1 MSLSALKFAE
11 DTLSAAPV
19 PPTFASPAE
28 LRREGGSGD
37 IGERGRALAERA
49 HGYEGRAETWQ
60 RQLDQAEQQ
69 LQITL
74 TEEAREWSDK
84 DRDAALASLERL
96 ASAVDGHL
104 SLEKTRIAEM
114 ERALVARLGGDLEL
128 PAEVARFLQEHA
140 ERVLQS
146 LRRQHD
152 RAVEFYYF
160 LLALHA
166 EYDRDA
172 RGGPTFSDPAELAS
186 YMRQQL
192 KV

>member
-11 DTLSAAPV
+11 DAFSAAPV
-19 PPTFASPAE
+19 PPRFASPADLGRE
-28 LRREGGSGD
+28 RGSGNVGEREGAVAS
-37 IGERGRALAERA
+37 RA
-49 HGYEGRAETWQ
+49 HGYESRAEAWR

-69 LQITL
+69 LQTTL
-74 TEEAREWSDK
+74 AEEARAWSDK
-84 DRDAALASLERL
+84 DRDAALAFLEGL
-96 ASAVDGHL
+96 AWVVDQHL
-104 SLEKTRIAEM
+104 SLQRTRIADM
-114 ERALVARLGGDLEL
+114 ERALTVRLGDDRET
-128 PAEVARFLQEHA
+128 PADIARSLQEQA

-152 RAVEFYYF
+152 RAVEFYYL

-166 EYDRDA
+166 EYDPDA
-172 RGGPTFSDPAELAS
+172 RGGPAFSDPAELAS